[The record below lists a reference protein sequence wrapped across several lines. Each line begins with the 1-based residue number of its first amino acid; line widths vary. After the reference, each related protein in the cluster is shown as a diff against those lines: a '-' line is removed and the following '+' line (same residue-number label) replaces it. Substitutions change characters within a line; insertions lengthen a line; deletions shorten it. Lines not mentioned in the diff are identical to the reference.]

1 MTICWGLNYAEKI
14 KMEESRERT
23 LAALALMVDQY
34 LERRPDGFLDSYA
47 MTAGEQ
53 AITILGEHGYME
65 VTIKGRIFG
74 RWTKAGEA
82 LLNWTRTRE

>member
-1 MTICWGLNYAEKI
+1 
-14 KMEESRERT
+14 MEESRERT

-74 RWTKAGEA
+74 RWTKAGED
-82 LLNWTRTRE
+82 LLNWTRTRK